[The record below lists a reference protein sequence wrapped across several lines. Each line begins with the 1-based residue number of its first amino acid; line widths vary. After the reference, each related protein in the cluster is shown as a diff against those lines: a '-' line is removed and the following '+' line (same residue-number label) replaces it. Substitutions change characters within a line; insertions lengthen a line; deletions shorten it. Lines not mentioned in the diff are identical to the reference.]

1 MRTLRLAMAQIN
13 TTVGDLEGNAQR
25 ILRAI
30 DEARAQGADIVAFP
44 EMALPGYPVE
54 DLLLKPQFVQDNLA
68 KLHELLPACR
78 GITAVIGF
86 IDQLDDIYN
95 AAAIIH
101 DGSLVGV

>member
-30 DEARAQGADIVAFP
+30 DEAREQGADIIAFP

-54 DLLLKPQFVQDNLA
+54 DLLLKPQFVRMVVVFPVPFGP
-68 KLHELLPACR
+68 KKPKISWGWTVRSISSTPRTLP
-78 GITAVIGF
+78 
-86 IDQLDDIYN
+86 
-95 AAAIIH
+95 
-101 DGSLVGV
+101 